1 MTGDGDQATSKRT
14 RVWRIQVGQ
23 GNSLLGACI
32 RAGVVGL
39 AHEHVGDATELTIS
53 EIAVGVKAEGVAP
66 EDILSVSGVL
76 FEFVH
81 DARPGDLVVASHSP
95 SKTIYFGEIAGD
107 YAYGDPAPVPGIQH
121 VRPVTWW
128 GSMPRT
134 PDLPSAE
141 LAAID
146 RPPVFARVN
155 DSIPWVERATKV
167 RDSTDVVTPPP
178 SGRARSSSGGST
190 RRTPTSTRPKV
201 KETPSTICSACG
213 LRKPAAI
220 IRGGICAD
228 CE

>member
-1 MTGDGDQATSKRT
+1 MTDDGAQPTSKRT
-14 RVWRIQVGQ
+14 RVWRIQVGD
-23 GNSLLGACI
+23 GNALLGACV
-32 RAGVVGL
+32 RAGVIGL

-53 EIAVGVKAEGVAP
+53 EISIGVKAEGVAP
-66 EDILSVSGVL
+66 EHILSVSGVL

-81 DARPGDLVVASHSP
+81 DARPGDLVVSSHSP

-107 YAYGDPAPVPGIQH
+107 YAYGDPAPVPGLQH

-134 PDLPSAE
+134 SELSSSE

-155 DSIPWVERATKV
+155 DSIPWVERATDV
-167 RDSTDVVTPPP
+167 RDRTDVVTPPP
-178 SGRARSSSGGST
+178 SGRTRSAAGTT
-190 RRTPTSTRPKV
+190 RRAPAAPKPKV
-201 KETPSTICSACG
+201 QETPSNICTACG

-220 IRGGICAD
+220 IRDGVCAD